1 MVTSINLRSIWAKM
15 DRKKDFLS
23 NLIVTLSDIFRV
35 ITTNL
40 CWQISTA
47 RLSSKIFYLI
57 ILLNSFVTYQT
68 TKIVLS
74 LLQDITLKM
83 EVIKKELIKST
94 NLSNFRWRKGCL
106 TLFLLKKIIKDIVK
120 CFWFMDK
127 DKSSAGCSV

>member
-1 MVTSINLRSIWAKM
+1 M
-15 DRKKDFLS
+15 DQKKDFLS

-83 EVIKKELIKST
+83 EVMKKELIKSI